1 MSTKESY
8 IGFSPLLF
16 LYTTKRVFII
26 VVFTY
31 VYQKIISMFIALI
44 SLCVLVSNIQFLKKY
59 ILII

>member
-44 SLCVLVSNIQFLKKY
+44 SLCVLVSNIKF
-59 ILII
+59 